1 MGVTIKINI
10 TDKERQT
17 CNDFAEARSESSGL
31 YKKRGGFK
39 EEDIISGAMGEIA
52 VYKVLKKNGHTL
64 RKPDFE
70 IYAKRNKSYDS
81 DLKSGNKHFH
91 VKSQTTKSAAQ
102 YGKSWLCQRKDP
114 LFSNSGYN
122 HYLVTTIV
130 DLDKN
135 TVEVLGFFPMFSV
148 IKKNLIGECKV
159 PWFRDTKVAL
169 YHEQLSKGITEYQR
183 WRVIN
188 E

>member
-1 MGVTIKINI
+1 MIIKI
-10 TDKERQT
+10 TKLERET
-17 CNDFAEARSESSGL
+17 CEGFAHAREESSSL

-39 EEDIISGAMGEIA
+39 SEDIVSGAMGEIA
-52 VYKVLKKNGHTL
+52 VYKLLKKNGHTL

-70 IYAKRNKSYDS
+70 IYDRRNKSFDS
-81 DLKSGNKHFH
+81 DLRSGNKHFH
-91 VKSQTTKSAAQ
+91 VKSQTTKSAEQ
-102 YGKSWLCQRKDP
+102 YGKSWLCQRNDP
-114 LFSNSGYN
+114 LFKNEGYN
-122 HYLVTTIV
+122 HYLVTTVV

-148 IKKNLIGECKV
+148 LKKNLIGECKV
-159 PWFRDTKVAL
+159 PWFQKTKVAL
-169 YHEQLSKGITEYQR
+169 YHDQLSEGITEYQR

>member
-1 MGVTIKINI
+1 MKISI
-10 TDKERQT
+10 TDKERQV
-17 CNDFAEARSESSGL
+17 CNDFAEKRSESSGL
-31 YKKRGGFK
+31 YQKRGGFK

-52 VYKVLKKNGHTL
+52 VYKVLKKNGHIL

-70 IYAKRNKSYDS
+70 IYNVRGKSYEA
-81 DLKSGNKHFH
+81 DLKSGSKHFH
-91 VKSQTTKSAAQ
+91 VKSQTTKSAEQ

-122 HYLVTTIV
+122 HYLVTTVV

-135 TVEVLGFFPMFSV
+135 EVEILGFFPMFSV

-159 PWFRDTKVAL
+159 PFFRETKVAL
-169 YHEQLSKGITEYQR
+169 YHEQLSEGITEYQR

-188 E
+188 EG